1 METERP
7 RLSNRGTQKPQP
19 SVNLLAGET
28 KGIPSVSC
36 LLCFLLF
43 DFRVQRTLASILLRL
58 QS

>member
-1 METERP
+1 
-7 RLSNRGTQKPQP
+7 
-19 SVNLLAGET
+19 
-28 KGIPSVSC
+28 